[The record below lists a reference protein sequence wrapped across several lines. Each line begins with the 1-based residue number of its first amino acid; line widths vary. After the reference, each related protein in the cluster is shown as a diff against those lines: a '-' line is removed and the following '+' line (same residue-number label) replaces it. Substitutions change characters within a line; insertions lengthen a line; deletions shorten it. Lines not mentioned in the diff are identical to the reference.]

1 MGACSVEKL
10 ECTPE
15 FDMMGF
21 MELSQETRVDGKV
34 MNKMTTLWD
43 EWLQKLSV
51 YKVVCGKISYLLV
64 WLPEEVETYV
74 PKETIREIPLP
85 IVADEIVRGKT
96 FAITRTGGYFRN
108 TKGDPRKNIGVITS
122 FRLRKK

>member
-51 YKVVCGKISYLLV
+51 
-64 WLPEEVETYV
+64 
-74 PKETIREIPLP
+74 
-85 IVADEIVRGKT
+85 
-96 FAITRTGGYFRN
+96 
-108 TKGDPRKNIGVITS
+108 
-122 FRLRKK
+122 